1 MAWPWDREAGWAEP
15 QNQKQCLRR
24 ARELGGESSGEVH
37 WTLILAQHVASSIL
51 ALLRGH
57 SQQGRSS
64 QWSPPEG
71 AASWSSCRM
80 GETTSLQGCYGLTDH
95 PHPHPLTSFHFPFSQ
110 PLMRAPWLQ
119 NPGLPGVG

>member
-15 QNQKQCLRR
+15 QNQKQCLRW

-71 AASWSSCRM
+71 AALL
-80 GETTSLQGCYGLTDH
+80 EQLQDGGDH
-95 PHPHPLTSFHFPFSQ
+95 FS
-110 PLMRAPWLQ
+110 
-119 NPGLPGVG
+119 PGLLWTD